1 MKSNQNLTINKLVEL
16 LREEQAKVEID
27 LVQINMGTVV
37 KRKIKQQIKDD
48 RLYYLCKNYD
58 KSNILEY
65 LNNISLN
72 FGI

>member
-1 MKSNQNLTINKLVEL
+1 
-16 LREEQAKVEID
+16 
-27 LVQINMGTVV
+27 MGTVV

-72 FGI
+72 FGIQKIKFKDYKEDE